1 MTNNQNIL
9 QQKISSLFNAG
20 IECSLFFK
28 KEHEDEAYY
37 IFGKTIN
44 LAAQLYFE
52 NLHNPLFGDMT
63 DNVGFGEQCELHLY
77 IDDMPEVVK
86 VSLFELQFDYLS
98 LLLDNLMARIVSCQE
113 TRRMLVDTLNTA
125 KLFKYLAIDSSGR
138 PDVVDNTICIL
149 LELYCLSD
157 KEKIRDTLVSYL
169 TELDEINSFDE
180 IYGTLKITPERI
192 IDFVY
197 FFEYLE
203 VSGKI
208 EDFLKKV

>member
-1 MTNNQNIL
+1 MTNNHEIL
-9 QQKISSLFNAG
+9 QQKISNLFNAG

-28 KEHEDEAYY
+28 EEHKEEANY

-52 NLHNPLFGDMT
+52 NLHNPLFGDMA
-63 DNVGFGEQCELHLY
+63 DNIEIGEQCELHLY

-98 LLLDNLMARIVSCQE
+98 LLLDNMMARIASCKE
-113 TRRMLVDTLNTA
+113 TRRILVDTLNTA
-125 KLFKYLAIDSSGR
+125 KLFKYLAIDSFGR
-138 PDVVDNTICIL
+138 PDVVDNTICIF

-157 KEKIRDTLVSYL
+157 KEKIRDTLISYL
-169 TELDEINSFDE
+169 TELDEISTFDE
-180 IYGTLKITPERI
+180 IYGILKITPKHI
-192 IDFVY
+192 IDFIY

-203 VSGKI
+203 VSGKLS
-208 EDFLKKV
+208 EFLEKV

>member
-28 KEHEDEAYY
+28 KGYEDEAYY

-63 DNVGFGEQCELHLY
+63 DNVESGEKCELHLY
-77 IDDMPEVVK
+77 VDDMPEVVK

-98 LLLDNLMARIVSCQE
+98 LLLNNLMARIASCKE

-138 PDVVDNTICIL
+138 PDVVDNTICIF

-157 KEKIRDTLVSYL
+157 KEKICDTLISYL
-169 TELDEINSFDE
+169 TELDEISTFDE
-180 IYGTLKITPERI
+180 IYGILKITPKNI

-203 VSGKI
+203 VSGKFA
-208 EDFLKKV
+208 EFLEKV